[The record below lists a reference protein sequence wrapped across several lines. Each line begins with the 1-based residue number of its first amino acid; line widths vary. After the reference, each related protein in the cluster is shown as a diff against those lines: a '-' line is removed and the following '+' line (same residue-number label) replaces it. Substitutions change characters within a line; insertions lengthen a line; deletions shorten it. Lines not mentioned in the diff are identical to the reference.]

1 MMLLLLAAGCTCG
14 RDVRHA
20 KPVAVV
26 DNIPQDGQ
34 KGYVEFVS
42 THHNA
47 PFPIFLI
54 DDPARPELLGAIGLN
69 HDDKYSYSR
78 HDTEMAEKLRVALP
92 PGDHIF
98 TIEREGEAL
107 KVPVVDGQVTPV
119 EIDYVLLDSGDV
131 FAVYRIGNR
140 VLSPAAKQTAMV
152 RSAPSK

>member
-1 MMLLLLAAGCTCG
+1 MMLLLLVAGCTCG

-34 KGYVEFVS
+34 KGHVEFVS

-54 DDPARPELLGAIGLN
+54 DDPARPVLLGAIGL
-69 HDDKYSYSR
+69 HHGDKYSYSR
-78 HDTEMAEKLRVALP
+78 HGTEMGEKLRVALP
-92 PGDHIF
+92 PGDHTF
-98 TIEREGEAL
+98 AIEQAGEAL

-119 EIDYVLLDSGDV
+119 EIDYVLLDGGDT
-131 FAVYRIGNR
+131 FAVYQVGNR
-140 VLSPAAKQTAMV
+140 VFSPTAKQTAMV
-152 RSAPSK
+152 RSATSK